1 MTDEERGIVDPERL
15 GARLGAQT
23 EREAREFED
32 VAAQL
37 ALSAEPVQPPAD
49 LKAALFAKLATTPQ
63 LPAENLSAAQEAVV
77 PAVEPPT
84 QAASRATPPE
94 PSAEPESSVAPVAA
108 DATPAEER
116 ARRRWFQR
124 PGAILASAA
133 AAVILFVAGAFVGV
147 SLSGTD
153 SYQHQQ
159 AAALASINAAP
170 DVQRAT
176 SAVAGGGTATL
187 VWSAQLGRSALIATD
202 LPELAGG
209 KTYELWYIRDGAA
222 TPAGTMNATGAAATW
237 RVLAGEMTAGDTVGM
252 TVEPG
257 GGSKQPTTKPIV
269 AITS

>member
-37 ALSAEPVQPPAD
+37 ALSAEPVQPSAE
-49 LKAALFAKLATTPQ
+49 LKAALFAKLAETPQ
-63 LPAENLSAAQEAVV
+63 LPAENRSAAQEAVQPAADPPVQAVALRPV
-77 PAVEPPT
+77 P
-84 QAASRATPPE
+84 S
-94 PSAEPESSVAPVAA
+94 ESSSEAAPPQP
-108 DATPAEER
+108 TPAEER

-124 PGAILASAA
+124 PGAILAAA
-133 AAVILFVAGAFVGV
+133 AAGVILFVAGAFAGV
-147 SLSGTD
+147 SLSSTN
-153 SYQHQQ
+153 SYQQQQ

-176 SAVAGGGTATL
+176 SPVAGGGTATL

-222 TPAGTMNATGAAATW
+222 TPAGTMTATGAPATW
-237 RVLAGEMTAGDTVGM
+237 RVLAGEMTAGDTVGV
-252 TVEPG
+252 TVEPS

>member
-32 VAAQL
+32 VAARL

-49 LKAALFAKLATTPQ
+49 LKAALFAKLADTPQ
-63 LPAENLSAAQEAVV
+63 LPAESPSDVQEA
-77 PAVEPPT
+77 AESPT
-84 QAASRATPPE
+84 QAPSLATPPE
-94 PSAEPESSVAPVAA
+94 PSAEPVAA

-147 SLSGTD
+147 SLSGAD

-202 LPELAGG
+202 LPQLAGG